1 MKNQFKFNR
10 VFSVLMLSSIVMS
23 SVPALAMDGL
33 LEDQPAVALST
44 ATAQAAN
51 AARPAV
57 QSAVEST
64 AQPAAQPAA
73 TATVATAAAKPS
85 FLDSLRYSS
94 HPRVYNGAAIAGAAA
109 LGGAGAYK
117 LATAER
123 TKKYIELGKKSK
135 IGVIAAGGL
144 TGAAVADLAIGTG
157 ATKAVGAAAVS
168 GVRTAGAAL
177 ADSRLG
183 KAVSESR
190 LGRAIS
196 EHPYAAAGITAA
208 GIGAGV
214 VGYKLY
220 QKYRKPAAPAVDAKQ
235 VKFADE
241 VGGKLAVSESEA
253 LAAQAPA
260 QPAAPAVD
268 VAKAPATTQP
278 AEVSAAAPATATLA
292 KPMSRKA
299 KQLIGASAAGAA
311 AATAVAV
318 ADLRYNAGLTRG
330 AGTAIA
336 NGFNGA
342 LERAQ
347 QHPYAAAGIAAGVL
361 AASGY
366 ALYRYLRPGLTSAQT
381 EVSATNANAA
391 LEKRIANINSFKQ
404 RTYMKLS

>member
-33 LEDQPAVALST
+33 LENQQAIALST

-299 KQLIGASAAGAA
+299 KQLIGAGTAGA